1 MYRIFIVEDDPGI
14 AEGIKRQAEAW
25 GLEVRC
31 ADDLRNVMGEFAAF
45 SPHLVLLDI
54 TLPFFNGYHW
64 CSAIRAVSKV
74 PIIFISSAADSMNI
88 VMAMSMGADDF
99 IAKPFDGSVL
109 MAKIQAIL
117 RRSYDFAPGMPII
130 EHRGAILNTDDN
142 SLSYNGK
149 SIALT
154 KNEYRILLCLMQ
166 SRGKVVSREKISRSA
181 HRRWS
186 DTLDYYT
193 VWVHQIK
200 TPIASMR
207 LTLEGSDSP
216 ESRKLSAEL
225 GRIERYVEMAL
236 VYLRLDSESSD
247 YVIREFELDPF
258 IRRSVKKFA
267 GEFISKRLSLELEPS
282 GASVVS
288 DEKWLAFVVEQVL
301 SNSLK
306 YTREGSV
313 RIYLAEPKTL
323 CIRDT
328 GIGIAPE
335 DMPRIFDKGYT
346 GLNGRADLRASGLG
360 LYLCRRVCRKL
371 GHGISAVSAP
381 GEGTEIRI
389 DLSSYDLDPE

>member
-109 MAKIQAIL
+109 MAKIQALL

-154 KNEYRILLCLMQ
+154 KNEYRIL
-166 SRGKVVSREKISRSA
+166 
-181 HRRWS
+181 
-186 DTLDYYT
+186 
-193 VWVHQIK
+193 
-200 TPIASMR
+200 
-207 LTLEGSDSP
+207 
-216 ESRKLSAEL
+216 
-225 GRIERYVEMAL
+225 
-236 VYLRLDSESSD
+236 LRLDSESSD

-335 DMPRIFDKGYT
+335 DLPRIFDKGYT

-371 GHGISAVSAP
+371 GHEISAVSAP
-381 GEGTEIRI
+381 GKGTEIRI